1 MVRQIS
7 NLILLLISV
16 LLLPSGCSSNP
27 IANTHS
33 TSQIAS
39 DTSVN
44 TIPNL
49 SENSNIKSTQ
59 SPNDNNEKILVVY
72 YSLTGNTKDIA
83 NIIKNETGADIF
95 EIKSE
100 FDYYRKD
107 VEEVVKKHLSE
118 GYKPKLTSSLQNI
131 DQYDL
136 IFIGSPVWWFSV
148 PPPVMSFLSQ
158 YELKGK
164 KVVPFCTCGS
174 DYGDFFKQIEKECS
188 DAKLLK
194 SISFTKNQLSN
205 KKNVEKDI
213 IEWLKE
219 IGIKDILK
227 KNKN

>member
-1 MVRQIS
+1 MIRQIS
-7 NLILLLISV
+7 ILILSLISV
-16 LLLPSGCSSNP
+16 LLLPSGCLSEPSGNTYSNP
-27 IANTHS
+27 QIDSAANSSMS
-33 TSQIAS
+33 TI
-39 DTSVN
+39 TN
-44 TIPNL
+44 T
-49 SENSNIKSTQ
+49 SENSTVKSAKP
-59 SPNDNNEKILVVY
+59 SKNNKEKMLVVY

-83 NIIKNETGADIF
+83 NFIKNETGADIF

-107 VEEVVKKHLSE
+107 VEEIAKKHLSE
-118 GYKPKLTSSLQNI
+118 GYKPKLTSTLKNI

-136 IFIGSPVWWFSV
+136 IFIGAPVWWFSV

-174 DYGDFFKQIEKECS
+174 DYGDFFKQFEKECS

-194 SISFTKNQLSN
+194 SISFTKNQLSK

-213 IEWLKE
+213 IAWLKE
-219 IGIKDILK
+219 IGIKKLK
-227 KNKN
+227 NN

>member
-7 NLILLLISV
+7 ILILLLTSV
-16 LLLPSGCSSNP
+16 LLIPGGCSAESMENAYSNSRLASS
-27 IANTHS
+27 ANAS
-33 TSQIAS
+33 T
-39 DTSVN
+39 N
-44 TIPNL
+44 TM
-49 SENSNIKSTQ
+49 SNSPESSNAESTQ
-59 SPNDNNEKILVVY
+59 SSKAGNEKILVVY

-118 GYKPKLTSSLQNI
+118 GYKPKLTSSLHNI

-136 IFIGSPVWWFSV
+136 IFVGAPVWWFSV

-174 DYGDFFKQIEKECS
+174 DYGDFFKQFKNECS
-188 DAKLLK
+188 DAELLK
-194 SISFTKNQLSN
+194 SISFTKNQLS
-205 KKNVEKDI
+205 KKDNVKKDI

-219 IGIKDILK
+219 IGIKK
-227 KNKN
+227 

>member
-7 NLILLLISV
+7 ILILLLTSV
-16 LLLPSGCSSNP
+16 LLISGGCSPESM
-27 IANTHS
+27 ANTYS
-33 TSQIAS
+33 DSRLAS
-39 DTSVN
+39 SANASMN
-44 TIPNL
+44 TIPDS
-49 SENSNIKSTQ
+49 SENSNVKSTQ
-59 SPNDNNEKILVVY
+59 SSKANNEKILVVY

-107 VEEVVKKHLSE
+107 VEEVVKEHLSE

-136 IFIGSPVWWFSV
+136 IFIGSPVWWFSI
-148 PPPVMSFLSQ
+148 PPPVTSFLSQ

-174 DYGDFFKQIEKECS
+174 DYGDFFKQFEKECS

-194 SISFTKNQLSN
+194 GISFTKNQLSKN
-205 KKNVEKDI
+205 NNVEKDI

-219 IGIKDILK
+219 IGIKK
-227 KNKN
+227 